1 LNLTTSTKTAIHLLL
16 LLLLQLLTKLLS
28 VNKCH
33 TQYLYLYLYS
43 CRLVKLLKVIVKN
56 TWKLWKLQSKIK
68 NKLRLLRVSYTP
80 KVKVA
85 LAI

>member
-56 TWKLWKLQSKIK
+56 TWKLQSKIK